1 MSPLP
6 TVPRI
11 ARLGEGGRVWAL
23 GALLGD
29 DGATATLGSA
39 LLSRWQKGDR
49 LVVLGNMLGGR
60 GDPGRTLDLLL
71 RVRRRLLATNLACDV
86 HFLRGAQEEIWHK
99 ALSLQFAMS
108 PLGVLD
114 WMLAHGLDATIAAYG
129 GSADEGRIACR
140 GGPTAIARWTGS
152 LRDLQAAHHPGHGEL
167 LNTLTRAA
175 VTGNGRMVLSAAG
188 VEASRPLDEQADAFW
203 WNGQTDA
210 ALEASLSRTA
220 TAGWEGVARLVRGT
234 GAAAGEASD
243 DSRVLTV
250 SRHRPALVALDHDG
264 RLLERIEG

>member
-11 ARLGEGGRVWAL
+11 ARLGDDGRVWAL

-29 DGATATLGSA
+29 DGAAATLAQA
-39 LLSRWQKGDR
+39 LLARWQRGDR
-49 LVVLGNMLGGR
+49 LVVLGNMIGDR
-60 GDPGRTLDLLL
+60 GDPGRTLDLML
-71 RVRRRLLATNLACDV
+71 RLRRRLLATNLACDV

-114 WMLAHGLDATIAAYG
+114 WMLAHGLAATIAAYG

-140 GGPTAIARWTGS
+140 GGPTAIARWTTG
-152 LRDLQAAHHPGHGEL
+152 LRDLQGARPGHGEL

-175 VTGNGRMVLSAAG
+175 VTGDGRMVLSAAG
-188 VEASRPLDEQADAFW
+188 LEASRPLDEQADAFW
-203 WNGQTDA
+203 WNGQGDA
-210 ALEASLSRTA
+210 ALEAALAKNA
-220 TAGWEGVARLVRGT
+220 TAGWQKLERLVRGT
-234 GAAAGEASD
+234 GATAGESRD
-243 DSRVLTV
+243 DARVLTV
-250 SRHRPALVALDHDG
+250 SRDRPALVALDPDG
-264 RLLERIEG
+264 KLLERIEA

>member
-11 ARLGEGGRVWAL
+11 AQLGEGGRVWAL

-29 DGATATLGSA
+29 DRAAATLGAA

-60 GDPGRTLDLLL
+60 GDPARTLDLML

-86 HFLRGAQEEIWHK
+86 HFLRGAQEEIWQK

-114 WMLAHGLDATIAAYG
+114 WMLAHGLAATIAAYG
-129 GSADEGRIACR
+129 ASADEGRIACR

-152 LRDLQAAHHPGHGEL
+152 LRDLQAKRPGHGEL

-210 ALEASLSRTA
+210 ALEASLSKNA
-220 TAGWEGVARLVRGT
+220 TAGWEGLVRLVRGT
-234 GAAAGEASD
+234 GAAAGETGDA
-243 DSRVLTV
+243 SRVLTV
-250 SRHRPALVALDHDG
+250 SRDRPALVALDNDG
-264 RLLERIEG
+264 ALLERIEG